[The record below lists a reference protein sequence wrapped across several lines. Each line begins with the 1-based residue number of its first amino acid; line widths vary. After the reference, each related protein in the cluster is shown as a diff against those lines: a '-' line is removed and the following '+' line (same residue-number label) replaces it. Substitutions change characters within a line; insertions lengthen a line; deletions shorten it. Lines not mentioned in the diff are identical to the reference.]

1 MMFSSPFFDR
11 YDSDPHY
18 YQPSPSYPSR
28 RRRYLQQLRA
38 AEEAERQRQQ
48 ERARQEEYLRH
59 KMEEEKEAYRQAYY
73 EAAKR
78 RRQMEEARQIQEYLY
93 GNNSPYPD
101 DDNYDESSEEEE
113 EEEILMEPVYRVMQ
127 GPHGQLYKVKI
138 GERPTS
144 RSQPKPP
151 RRRRN
156 TSITEPKQVA
166 PQIED
171 NSGGSYQLVR
181 GPDGRIYR
189 LQLEGRERAH
199 KREMKQQQKEEGPA
213 AVPSWFPR
221 VNDDEVET
229 DDEKEA
235 TAASVPSMR
244 IPIRTLSISSGDDVS
259 LRRRRSSSSGKKKK
273 KKQKV
278 TVVVENAS
286 DSESEEDEYK
296 SAWRNRRPSPG
307 EWMEPVNIIR
317 A

>member
-1 MMFSSPFFDR
+1 MGDNMMFSSPFFDR

-18 YQPSPSYPSR
+18 YQPSTSYPSR

-59 KMEEEKEAYRQAYY
+59 KMEEEEAYRQAYY
-73 EAAKR
+73 EAATR
-78 RRQMEEARQIQEYLY
+78 RCQMEEARQIQEYLF
-93 GNNSPYPD
+93 GNNSPYSD
-101 DDNYDESSEEEE
+101 DDDYDESSEEEE
-113 EEEILMEPVYRVMQ
+113 IVMEPVYRVIQ

-189 LQLEGRERAH
+189 LQLEGRERAD

-235 TAASVPSMR
+235 TAAAVPSMR
-244 IPIRTLSISSGDDVS
+244 IPIRTLSISSGDGVS
-259 LRRRRSSSSGKKKK
+259 LRRRSSSSGKKKK